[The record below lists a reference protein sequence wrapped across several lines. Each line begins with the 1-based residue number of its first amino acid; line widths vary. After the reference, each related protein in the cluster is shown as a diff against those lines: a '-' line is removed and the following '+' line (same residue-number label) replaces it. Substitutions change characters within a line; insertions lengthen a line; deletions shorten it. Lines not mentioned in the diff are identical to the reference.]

1 MSEIGYEFIS
11 AFSIHHSNQGSV
23 ETSSKIMSNIKK
35 FLHIQKT
42 RDSLIILDEGKFL
55 ISSKKIAN
63 NEEEKAV
70 DVKTLKKNSIFY
82 RFVLKSIHQLNK

>member
-42 RDSLIILDEGKFL
+42 RDSLII
-55 ISSKKIAN
+55 
-63 NEEEKAV
+63 
-70 DVKTLKKNSIFY
+70 
-82 RFVLKSIHQLNK
+82 